1 MATITSYSLLQPHT
15 PFSSWNDVPVSDQ
28 ENATPRTLLANPS
41 YHRTISA
48 SSLGSSGSV
57 IVQPLRVRNE
67 NAVPSRTTSL
77 STLDLHE
84 DCSISTGNRKPN
96 GRVSHKSSWGTDI
109 PLAPIPGQSSNN
121 GIAAETLEDVN
132 PDTENSKPIALK
144 NDNSH
149 AIQNHTVAP
158 RLSFINSKE
167 NLLVDLRPKR
177 QVSIKSIGEIKSHP
191 FRRWMS
197 TLHRKSLNRQQ
208 TLRSREH
215 RWSLDDFDELLP
227 SDTVLLQSPT
237 SRRHK
242 KSSSWAS
249 SGFVT
254 AVKSAS
260 MSLAT
265 ISVAPQSRKAHRSN
279 LLRSSNRS
287 SRFSRSFNRPSM
299 EESSASSTV
308 IDEAAQLRA
317 HKRRKILEELVESEE
332 GYVADLKV
340 LVNVYFTLLATSTAP
355 SHQKLTHIHENIT
368 EILVLH
374 EDLLSRL
381 RNTIQVSTTNRVMN
395 NVIAR
400 HTRRH
405 SVNTPALTP
414 TKTSTF
420 DVRRSL
426 DVSKHRSS
434 QEARLV
440 SDPKE
445 AANAAMIFGEL
456 MSQFFVYEE
465 YGARYET
472 MLCDMTLTSQNI
484 PNWHAYERG
493 IEALANTLAPVN
505 VREGCNRKGLT
516 FGDLLIKPIQR
527 VCKYPLLFA
536 DLFKHLPVIDCPE
549 SHAEIEKVLFRLRET
564 AMEINKATNDE
575 YARERIQRSWHL
587 QDLLLFPN
595 PIVAPFT
602 LRSLGHAILC
612 GVLHVAYQPKQ
623 GVAGQYMLC
632 TLFSSC
638 LILGAPMENGQ
649 NYIILASISL
659 ADLHIE
665 AMDNGK
671 GLQCHTALYSW
682 KVVFE
687 SEQQLFEIIFSA
699 CSPSEEQR
707 WKSELVRLS
716 AREFQESFD
725 RPPISHAQ
733 FSLLSL
739 ELKSIGSI
747 LGQPGTLARR
757 ISIQRAQTMGPR
769 NNVSQVFIKNT
780 HALKDSID
788 SSTVGNLAVSRSQSL
803 LSTNRI
809 PVLAPKRL
817 ERMRM
822 EHDLAKVW
830 TKELLPYPGMGGNRG
845 EHLFRTSA
853 SSMMRKLSRASLASG
868 FTKRSA
874 SLGSLTT
881 IKFGGLQEST
891 QEFED
896 EVYDSVTGA
905 ILRAEARDSQSESN
919 RMVDRIDSI
928 GRGSLRQVIP
938 PERTSSRNRARSSK
952 GSKEAKLSSEGE
964 DRDRFTMG
972 RFGTGEKTLRNRWSS
987 PISLIR
993 TLSTEKMKNMFS

>member
-1 MATITSYSLLQPHT
+1 MASIVSYSLLQPQT
-15 PFSSWNDVPVSDQ
+15 PISRWNDVPISGQ
-28 ENATPRTLLANPS
+28 ENATPRTLLVNHS
-41 YHRTISA
+41 YHRTVST

-67 NAVPSRTTSL
+67 NVVPSRTTSL
-77 STLDLHE
+77 STLDFRE
-84 DCSISTGNRKPN
+84 VSPTSTSPRKPR

-109 PLAPIPGQSSNN
+109 HLPPIPGESSNN
-121 GIAAETLEDVN
+121 EFVTETLEDVN
-132 PDTENSKPIALK
+132 LDGEHSKSVTLK
-144 NDNSH
+144 HDICHTNPS
-149 AIQNHTVAP
+149 HTVGP
-158 RLSFINSKE
+158 RLSFANDKE
-167 NLLVDLRPKR
+167 NLTVDLGPKR
-177 QVSIKSIGEIKSHP
+177 KVSVKSIGEIKSHP

-197 TLHRKSLNRQQ
+197 TLHRKSLHRQQ
-208 TLRSREH
+208 TLRSPEQ
-215 RWSLDDFDELLP
+215 RWSLDDFDESLP
-227 SDTVLLQSPT
+227 HDTVLLQSPT
-237 SRRHK
+237 SRRHR

-265 ISVAPQSRKAHRSN
+265 LSVAPQSGKTHRST

-287 SRFSRSFNRPSM
+287 SRLSRSFNRHSI
-299 EESSASSTV
+299 EGSSVSANL
-308 IDEAAQLRA
+308 IDEAARLRA
-317 HKRRKILEELVESEE
+317 QKRRRILEELVESEE

-340 LVNVYFTLLATSTAP
+340 LVN
-355 SHQKLTHIHENIT
+355 NIT

-374 EDLLSRL
+374 ENLLCRL
-381 RNTIQVSTTNRVMN
+381 RNIVPSSTTKSMMD
-395 NVIAR
+395 NVIPRHAR
-400 HTRRH
+400 RY
-405 SVNTPALTP
+405 SVNSPALTSNK
-414 TKTSTF
+414 KTQF

-426 DVSKHRSS
+426 DVSKYKSS
-434 QEARLV
+434 QEARLI
-440 SDPKE
+440 SDPTE
-445 AANAAMIFGEL
+445 AANVAIIFEEL

-472 MLCDMTLTSQNI
+472 MLCDMTLTSKNI

-549 SHAEIEKVLFRLRET
+549 SHAEVEKVLFRLRET

-575 YARERIQRSWHL
+575 YAREKIQRSWHL
-587 QDLLLFPN
+587 QDLLVFPSSSA
-595 PIVAPFT
+595 APFA

-612 GVLHVAYQPKQ
+612 GVLHVAYQSKQ
-623 GVAGQYMLC
+623 SVAGRYMLC

-638 LILGAPMENGQ
+638 LILGIPMDNGQ

-665 AMDNGK
+665 ALDNGK

-687 SEQQLFEIIFSA
+687 SEQQLFEIILSA

-716 AREFQESFD
+716 AREFQDSFD
-725 RPPISHAQ
+725 KPPISHAQ
-733 FSLLSL
+733 FSLLNL
-739 ELKSIGSI
+739 DLKSIGSI
-747 LGQPGTLARR
+747 FGQPGTLARR
-757 ISIQRAQTMGPR
+757 ISIQRAQTVGPR
-769 NNVSQVFIKNT
+769 TNVSQVFIKNT

-788 SSTVGNLAVSRSQSL
+788 SSTAGNMVVSRSQSL

-809 PVLAPKRL
+809 PVLAPKRVD
-817 ERMRM
+817 RMRM

-845 EHLFRTSA
+845 EHLFRASA
-853 SSMMRKLSRASLASG
+853 SSMMRKFSRASLASG

-881 IKFGGLQEST
+881 SKFEDLQEST
-891 QEFED
+891 KEIED
-896 EVYDSVTGA
+896 EFYDSVTGA
-905 ILRAEARDSQSESN
+905 IVSAESRGLRSDDN
-919 RMVDRIDSI
+919 RMLDKIDSI

-938 PERTSSRNRARSSK
+938 PERTSSRNGARSSK
-952 GSKEAKLSSEGE
+952 SSKGAKLSSEGD
-964 DRDRFTMG
+964 DRGPFASGQAG
-972 RFGTGEKTLRNRWSS
+972 RGEKTLRNRWSS

-993 TLSTEKMKNMFS
+993 TISTEKMKSMFT